1 MELEMSD
8 VLLEEKRD
16 LLLRVDPG
24 PRDIA
29 ALSDAVRGGK
39 RIGNETLHGD
49 DHLNELIP
57 KPWGFE
63 YRVFADDFLDVW
75 HLSISPGHGTSTHV
89 HPRKVT
95 YLLCLSGEGVMDTLA
110 GELPVSRGTVVRIA
124 AGAFHGTRSTGA
136 QPLHLVEVEAPRN
149 KFDLI
154 RLRDGYNREREGY
167 ESEHADMSGS
177 PSRPVPYLPSARLR
191 TSCPNGEYRFD
202 IRAGMDIFYRR
213 RAEDLFHVPLG
224 VSGVVAGDLQILS
237 CRRDDRRRPAVDQY
251 YLSLAEA

>member
-1 MELEMSD
+1 MTD
-8 VLLEEKRD
+8 VLVAPIPD
-16 LLLRVDPG
+16 LLARVDPG

-29 ALSDAVRGGK
+29 ALTDAVRAGK
-39 RIGNETLHGD
+39 RIGNENLHED

-75 HLSISPGHGTSTHV
+75 HLSIGPGHGTSTHV

-95 YLLCLSGEGVMDTLA
+95 SLLCLAGEGMMNTLS
-110 GELPVSRGTVVRIA
+110 GELPVSQGTAVRIG
-124 AGAFHGTRSTGA
+124 AGAFHGTRSTGTE
-136 QPLHLVEVEAPRN
+136 PLHLVEVEAPRN

-167 ESEHADMSGS
+167 ESKHATLNDTA

-191 TSCPNGEYRFD
+191 TGCPDGRFRFE

-213 RAEDLFHVPLG
+213 REQDLFHIPLG
-224 VSGVVAGDLQILS
+224 VSGVVAGELQILAA
-237 CRRDDRRRPAVDQY
+237 RREDPRRPAVDQY
-251 YLSLAEA
+251 YLSLAEG

>member
-1 MELEMSD
+1 MTD
-8 VLLEEKRD
+8 VLVAPIPD
-16 LLLRVDPG
+16 LLARVDPG

-29 ALSDAVRGGK
+29 ALTDAVRAGK
-39 RIGNETLHGD
+39 RIGNENLHED
-49 DHLNELIP
+49 NHLNELIP

-75 HLSISPGHGTSTHV
+75 HLSIGPGHGTSTHV

-95 YLLCLSGEGVMDTLA
+95 YLLCLAGEGVMNTLSS
-110 GELPVSRGTVVRIA
+110 ELPVSQGTAVRIG
-124 AGAFHGTRSTGA
+124 AGAFHGTRSTGTE
-136 QPLHLVEVEAPRN
+136 PLHLVEVEAPRN

-167 ESEHADMSGS
+167 ESKHAKLNDTA

-191 TSCPNGEYRFD
+191 TGCPDGRFRFE

-213 RAEDLFHVPLG
+213 REQDLFHIPLG
-224 VSGVVAGDLQILS
+224 VSGVVAGELQILAA
-237 CRRDDRRRPAVDQY
+237 RREDPRRPAVDQY
-251 YLSLAEA
+251 YLSLAEG

>member
-1 MELEMSD
+1 MTD
-8 VLLEEKRD
+8 VLIAPRAD
-16 LLLRVDPG
+16 VLLRVDPG

-49 DHLNELIP
+49 EHLNELIP

-75 HLSISPGHGTSTHV
+75 HLSIGSGHSTSTHV

-95 YLLCLSGEGVMDTLA
+95 YLLCLAGEGVMTTLS
-110 GELPVSRGTVVRIA
+110 GELPVSEGTAVRIA
-124 AGAFHGTRSTGA
+124 AGAFHGTRSTGTG
-136 QPLHLVEVEAPRN
+136 PLHLVEVEAPRN

-167 ESEHADMSGS
+167 ESRHSEMDTS

-191 TSCPNGEYRFD
+191 SACPNGEYRFE

-213 RAEDLFHVPLG
+213 RAEDLFHIPLG
-224 VSGVVAGDLQILS
+224 VSGVVAADLQILN
-237 CRRDDRRRPAVDQY
+237 CRRDDRSKPAVDQY
-251 YLSLAEA
+251 YLSLAQA

>member
-1 MELEMSD
+1 MTD
-8 VLLEEKRD
+8 VLIEEKLD

-29 ALSDAVRGGK
+29 ALSDAVRSGK
-39 RIGNETLHGD
+39 RIANETLHGD

-57 KPWGFE
+57 KPWGYE

-75 HLSISPGHGTSTHV
+75 HLSIAAGHGTSTHV

-95 YLLCLSGEGVMDTLA
+95 YLLCLDGEGVMDTLS
-110 GELPVSRGTVVRIA
+110 GPLHVSQGTAVRIG
-124 AGAFHGTRSTGA
+124 AGAFHGTRSTGDG
-136 QPLHLVEVEAPRN
+136 PLHLVEVEAPRN

-167 ESEHADMSGS
+167 ESRHATLTDTS

-191 TSCPNGEYRFD
+191 TACPDGRYRFE

-213 RAEDLFHVPLG
+213 RPGDLFHIPLG
-224 VSGVVAGDLQILS
+224 VSGVVAGELQILNS
-237 CRRDDRRRPAVDQY
+237 RRDDRRRPAVDQY
-251 YLSLAEA
+251 YLSLAEV